1 MVSPPPPPPPPDAQH
16 LAFAARLQE
25 LGRKADASGLPQLFE
40 ALESPEQGNTSVEP
54 IVREL
59 LRQVAGRD
67 PEAAG
72 AQLARWARQGSMRQR
87 SVAAVLLAELGDL
100 RAVVPLIDIY
110 EQERQ
115 RVGAITSRAMQAE
128 RSLDALAI
136 ANPPG
141 FADKLIQHLDA
152 ARGDRRLR
160 LTILLAR
167 TGDARALPFLRAER
181 DQELAAGRG
190 ERTGLLDA
198 FGQLKHID
206 GLSVMLEASRVDD
219 VHVLEAVEKALAAI
233 LSACVGQADDAA
245 LEGICRIPPRVL
257 VETRHSFPFGT
268 VRRRF
273 AFAQARERAAR
284 ELEHRRQPVP
294 PPDGAE
300 RCAHCGQFFVA
311 QDNVDMLVN
320 CNWHPGR
327 LMDRDRPDV
336 AGTGRA
342 GDRWDCCGFV
352 LPTDGNPQRGG
363 CAGDVHAASGNGPA
377 GLTP

>member
-16 LAFAARLQE
+16 LAFAARLQD
-25 LGRKADASGLPQLFE
+25 LGRKADASRLPQFFE
-40 ALESPEQGNTSVEP
+40 ALDSPDQGNTSVEP
-54 IVREL
+54 IVRQL

-67 PEAAG
+67 PEAAR
-72 AQLARWARQGSMRQR
+72 AQLARWARQGSLRQR

-128 RSLDALAI
+128 RSLDELAD

-141 FADKLIQHLDA
+141 FADDLIRQLDVA
-152 ARGDRRLR
+152 TGDRRFR
-160 LTILLAR
+160 LALLVAR

-181 DQELAAGRG
+181 DQALSAGRG
-190 ERTGLLDA
+190 EMAGLLDA
-198 FGQLKHID
+198 FGQLRHLD
-206 GLSVMLEASRVDD
+206 GVSVMLEASRVDD
-219 VHVLEAVEKALAAI
+219 VYVLESVEKALAAI
-233 LSACVGQADDAA
+233 LSACVAQIDDA
-245 LEGICRIPPRVL
+245 LLGDICRISPRVL
-257 VETRHSFPFGT
+257 VETRHRFPFGT

-273 AFAQARERAAR
+273 AFAEARERAAR
-284 ELEHRRQPVP
+284 ELERRRRPVP

-300 RCAHCGQFFVA
+300 RCAQCGEFFVA
-311 QDNVDMLVN
+311 QDNVDILAN
-320 CNWHPGR
+320 CNWHLGH

-336 AGTGRA
+336 AGSGRA

-352 LPTDGNPQRGG
+352 LPTDGDTRRGG
-363 CAGDVHAASGNGPA
+363 CALGLHATA